1 MRLTNL
7 LLALAAA
14 PSTLGVAVG
23 TSTPRPLV
31 LWHGMGVCFRHLA
44 VPLTNVFPGDSH
56 ASPGMVEFGEL
67 IAKIHPGIFIH
78 SVYVEEDQEQERR
91 ASFVRRMKS
100 HGPPFRSSKYC
111 STET

>member
-1 MRLTNL
+1 
-7 LLALAAA
+7 
-14 PSTLGVAVG
+14 
-23 TSTPRPLV
+23 
-31 LWHGMGVCFRHLA
+31 
-44 VPLTNVFPGDSH
+44 
-56 ASPGMVEFGEL
+56 MVEFGEL

-100 HGPPFRSSKYC
+100 HESPFRSSKYC